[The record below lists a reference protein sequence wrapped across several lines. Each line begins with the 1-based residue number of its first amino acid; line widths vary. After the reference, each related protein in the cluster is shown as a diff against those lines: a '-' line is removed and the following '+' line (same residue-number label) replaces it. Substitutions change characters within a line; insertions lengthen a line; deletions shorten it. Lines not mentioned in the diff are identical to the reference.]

1 MVIGL
6 IVGFVLTLAVFVGWE
21 LYIGEKAMCAPR
33 LVKRHA
39 VPSTV
44 GFFFFG
50 SHIVLIYY
58 IPIYFQSIEVVAA
71 IEPGVRNLLF
81 IIAVSIF
88 TVVSGVLISMTSYP
102 APFLTVDAALATI
115 RCGLIYTLDI
125 GNSTGKWTGYEISRW
140 CRQWP
145 RGTIS
150 YHHGAGVLR
159 CRRYGGHDRNPHV

>member
-1 MVIGL
+1 
-6 IVGFVLTLAVFVGWE
+6 
-21 LYIGEKAMCAPR
+21 MCAPR

-125 GNSTGKWTGYEISRW
+125 GNSTGKWTGYEIL
-140 CRQWP
+140 
-145 RGTIS
+145 
-150 YHHGAGVLR
+150 AGVGSGLGVQFPIIMTQAYSDADDMAATTAILM
-159 CRRYGGHDRNPHV
+159 CKLAHSSSNFKMGPTY